1 MARTL
6 CEWKKSAIVDDID
19 ELAEIVR
26 DPRYVCRKCARSAH
40 RDKHLCK
47 PMALPH
53 WERAR
58 SALEHDEHQHH
69 ETAD

>member
-6 CEWKKSAIVDDID
+6 CEWKKCEIVDDLE

-40 RDKHLCK
+40 KDKHLCK
-47 PMALPH
+47 PMDLPH
-53 WERAR
+53 DFTR
-58 SALEHDEHQHH
+58 EHGAVEHAGMVV
-69 ETAD
+69 E

>member
-6 CEWKKSAIVDDID
+6 CEWKKSEIVDDLE

-40 RDKHLCK
+40 KDKHLCK
-47 PMALPH
+47 PMPLPH
-53 WERAR
+53 DPSR
-58 SALEHDEHQHH
+58 EHDEHQHV
-69 ETAD
+69 ETTD